1 MEYYNLSNPDL
12 TPMISGAVPPELPE
26 GGSGMSSSK
35 KAVKSVTPR
44 KAGKTN
50 SSGEKIYNRD
60 NKGQF
65 AKKSGASSASTR
77 KRTHKESKN
86 LADSIKNMQQPR

>member
-1 MEYYNLSNPDL
+1 
-12 TPMISGAVPPELPE
+12 MISGAVPPELQE
-26 GGSGMSSSK
+26 GGTAVDGSGMSSSK

-44 KAGKTN
+44 KAGKKN
-50 SSGEKIYNRD
+50 SGDEKIYNRD
-60 NKGQF
+60 VKGQF